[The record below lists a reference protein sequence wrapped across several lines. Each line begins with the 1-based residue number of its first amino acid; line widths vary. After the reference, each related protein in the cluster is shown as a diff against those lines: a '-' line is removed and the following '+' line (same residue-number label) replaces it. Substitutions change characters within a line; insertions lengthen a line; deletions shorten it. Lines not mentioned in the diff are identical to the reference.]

1 MTDTRTETTGTGTTG
16 ASNGGSTNGSGGGR
30 QKSRAA
36 EAYESTR
43 ARTTAAFAGVR
54 ERAAGAGRRAG
65 EEIETYPLAAIAGG
79 LALGAVAAALLPRTE
94 REAQL
99 LGGVGTKINEAAREA
114 ARSAADAGRAQ
125 VEEITE
131 SAATKVGEAVI
142 GAVTTAA
149 GGSDKS

>member
-1 MTDTRTETTGTGTTG
+1 MTDTRTETSGTGTTG
-16 ASNGGSTNGSGGGR
+16 TSAGGANGR

-43 ARTTAAFAGVR
+43 ARTSATFAGVR

-65 EEIETYPLAAIAGG
+65 EEIEAYPMAAVAGG
-79 LALGAVAAALLPRTE
+79 LALGALVAAVLPRTE

-99 LGGVGTKINEAAREA
+99 LGSVGTRINEAARDA
-114 ARSAADAGRAQ
+114 TRSAVDAGRAQ

-131 SAATKVGEAVI
+131 NAATKVGEAVI
-142 GAVTTAA
+142 GAVAATTGASA
-149 GGSDKS
+149 GGTKKG